1 MTILDPTAGSLS
13 TKTTITNPDRGLN
26 VSINIEGLPT
36 TNLIP
41 FNTLGEDT
49 YEVNGSEVNE

>member
-41 FNTLGEDT
+41 HLIHWEKTHMK
-49 YEVNGSEVNE
+49 

>member
-26 VSINIEGLPT
+26 VSITIEGLPT

>member
-1 MTILDPTAGSLS
+1 MTNLDPTAGSLS

-41 FNTLGEDT
+41 FNTL
-49 YEVNGSEVNE
+49 